1 MATSLLDLMLAR
13 QNPTAGLL
21 SQLQGGPG
29 PVPAPQVAPVPL
41 PTPGMV
47 QQPGGAMVPPT
58 PPPLQ
63 APAPAPMPEAPQAPQ
78 QQAPQGPQQNPILGR
93 LFAGDPVP
101 GLSARQNK
109 QLRSQ
114 ALLNAGLVILG
125 ASGEGASFGSALAQ
139 GVLAAR
145 QSTAQT
151 AGQLLDEQAVQA
163 RLQERANVF
172 AADVPE
178 LDKWMQIRRISEK
191 NGDTEGVKRAT
202 EVITELREAEAD
214 SRGNLEPL
222 QLPGGPMTV
231 ERMPDGSLR
240 DPVTKRAITP
250 EDLQERFQQE
260 LELSRTGSARVS
272 VDARPPLQKELDS
285 FAIRQ
290 LEAASELADSSQQRL
305 ALADSVEALLEE
317 TPTGIGQEQLL
328 PVRQLGA
335 ALGIPGLE
343 EVAGR
348 QETLRALSNQ
358 MALLAR
364 QNMPGAMS
372 DNDIRFLQQQTARL
386 SNTPEA
392 NRRIVELT
400 RQVAQHQAD
409 RAVEIER
416 FIQETGSG
424 VGLRQ
429 HLNQWERERKR
440 DRDLLDEAARDL
452 ER

>member
-21 SQLQGGPG
+21 SQLQGGPE
-29 PVPAPQVAPVPL
+29 PVPQPQVAPIPQ
-41 PTPGMV
+41 PTPGTV
-47 QQPGGAMVPPT
+47 QQPSGQIVPPA

-63 APAPAPMPEAPQAPQ
+63 PQQPPALPAPPAAPHPESAVGSQS
-78 QQAPQGPQQNPILGR
+78 NPILGR

-109 QLRSQ
+109 QLRNQ

-145 QSTAQT
+145 QATAET

-163 RLQERANVF
+163 RLNERAAVF

-191 NGDTEGVKRAT
+191 NGDTDGVKRAT
-202 EVITELREAEAD
+202 EVITELREADAD
-214 SRGNLEPL
+214 KRGDIEQL

-260 LELSRTGSARVS
+260 LELSRTGSTRVN
-272 VDARPPLQKELDS
+272 VDARPPLTKELDQ
-285 FAIRQ
+285 FAVRQ

-305 ALADSVEALLEE
+305 ALADSVEDLLKD

-335 ALGIPGLE
+335 ALGIPGLA

-358 MALLAR
+358 AALLAR

-392 NRRIVELT
+392 NQRIVELT

-416 FIQETGSG
+416 FIQQSGTG

-429 HLNQWERERKR
+429 HLNQWEAERKR
-440 DRDLLDEAARDL
+440 ERDLL
-452 ER
+452 ERAEGIL